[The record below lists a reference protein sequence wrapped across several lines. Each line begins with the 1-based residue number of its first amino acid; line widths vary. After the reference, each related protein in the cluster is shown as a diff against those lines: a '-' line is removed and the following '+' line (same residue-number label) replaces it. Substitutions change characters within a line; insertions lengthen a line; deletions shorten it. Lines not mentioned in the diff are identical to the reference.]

1 MVSSMSALLICGL
14 VARAQAAMPSLLAAT
29 ERQIDFVAAVYLLI
43 GFLFV
48 VIVGGGA
55 TLLIVSI
62 VRGRRWE
69 KTVAAESER
78 VRLAKLRPD
87 GKPWPPVGRG
97 MCEAC
102 ASAFDKVYYLA
113 DGRRLCEKCYASIE
127 MGADSGVPIT
137 SEQEPS

>member
-14 VARAQAAMPSLLAAT
+14 VARTQAAMPSLLAWVSPSALGAS
-29 ERQIDFVAAVYLLI
+29 IYLLI

-48 VIVGGGA
+48 VIVGGGV

-69 KTVAAESER
+69 KTVAAEVER

-87 GKPWPPVGRG
+87 GEPWPPFGRG

-102 ASAFDKVYYLA
+102 ARAFDKVYYLA

-127 MGADSGVPIT
+127 MGADPGAPIT